1 MSELVDDFV
10 PVIGT
15 RTSLL
20 PSCLAG
26 QGRVEGPNGRI
37 GGAVVEEKPTLAG
50 SQVDRETVGTRQRV
64 PSGWIRLA
72 DPRDRSGLSVQDSYF
87 AAQGGCDKDAMPW
100 GFDAEKAGNE
110 TRERGGEVP
119 RE

>member
-1 MSELVDDFV
+1 LSELVDDFV

-37 GGAVVEEKPTLAG
+37 GGAVVEKEPTLAG
-50 SQVDRETVGTRQRV
+50 SHVDGVTVGTRQLV

-72 DPRDRSGLSVQDSYF
+72 EP
-87 AAQGGCDKDAMPW
+87 QGMGSQRLD
-100 GFDAEKAGNE
+100 
-110 TRERGGEVP
+110 
-119 RE
+119 

>member
-1 MSELVDDFV
+1 LSDLVDDFV

-50 SQVDRETVGTRQRV
+50 SHVDRETVGTRQRV